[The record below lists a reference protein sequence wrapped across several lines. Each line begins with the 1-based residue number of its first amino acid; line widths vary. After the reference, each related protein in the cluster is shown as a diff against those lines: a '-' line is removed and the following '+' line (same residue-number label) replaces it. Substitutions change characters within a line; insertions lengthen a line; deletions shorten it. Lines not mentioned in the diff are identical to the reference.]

1 MTNNFTPY
9 CFRKF
14 FQLIVILFFISTMPQ
29 ISSAQPYID
38 MFNIAYFNS
47 PNTGT
52 PSKGKNQTRLDY
64 FSIYTTIPIQ
74 FGKNKDAI
82 ILSPFFERWNA
93 QVQNISGYSNYYYG
107 VVLPV
112 TYMKNI
118 PNSKWTLLTTAIVR
132 MNDAEI
138 NSNGQW
144 QFGGAFVAARHVNAK
159 LTYKL
164 GFYMN
169 SEFFGLFFVPLVG
182 IDWRIND
189 KTNLF
194 GVLPASLTLERK
206 LNKHFFTGAVVRTF
220 TNSYYDAGPNY
231 MRVDE
236 NQLGLFLDYYP
247 TNRLLLNVEVG
258 HSILRKLRGGTW
270 HNIHDN
276 WNADNN
282 MYFKFAIAYR
292 FRLRS

>member
-1 MTNNFTPY
+1 MSQYKRIYRSRNFFYIPGLLLLLCTKP
-9 CFRKF
+9 C
-14 FQLIVILFFISTMPQ
+14 T
-29 ISSAQPYID
+29 SSAQPYID
-38 MFNIAYFNS
+38 LVNIAYFNS
-47 PNTGT
+47 PSTGAVG
-52 PSKGKNQTRLDY
+52 KDKNQTRLDY
-64 FSIYTTIPIQ
+64 YSISTTIPIQ
-74 FGKNKDAI
+74 FKKNQDAL

-93 QVQNISGYSNYYYG
+93 QVQTVTNFGNNYYG
-107 VVLPV
+107 AVLPL
-112 TYMKNI
+112 TMLKNI
-118 PNSKWTLLTTAIVR
+118 PHSKWTLLTTAIVR
-132 MNDAEI
+132 MNDADI
-138 NSNGQW
+138 NRFGQW
-144 QFGGAFVAARHVNAK
+144 QVGGAFVAARHVRPN
-159 LTYKL
+159 LTYKF
-164 GFYMN
+164 GFYIN
-169 SEFFGLFFVPLVG
+169 SEFFGLFVVPLLG

-206 LNKHFFTGAVVRTF
+206 LNRQFFAGAVFRTF

-247 TNRLLLNVEVG
+247 TKKLLLNIEAG

-270 HNIHDN
+270 HQINNN

-292 FRLRS
+292 FRLR